1 MGEGSKTKPLKDIRN
16 IGIIAHIDAGK
27 TTVTERILFVTGK
40 TYKMGEVHDGE
51 AVMDY
56 MVQEQERGITITS
69 AVTSFNH
76 RHAEIH
82 LIDTPGHVDFTVE
95 VERSLRV
102 LDGAVVVFD
111 AVNGV
116 ESQSET
122 VWNQADKYNVPRI
135 AFINKMDKVGADF
148 FMAVESMRQR
158 FRQRPVPIQ
167 LPLGSEQSFE
177 GVVDLISLRSLRW
190 SGDDPRATLESDEI
204 PAQLKED
211 LMKARQDMLAV
222 LGEYDDEIADAFLS
236 ESEISREKLVATLRR
251 LCIEGKVVP
260 VLCGS
265 ALRNKGIP
273 PLLDA
278 VVDFLPSP
286 LDIPPVQGIDPRS
299 GEIVRREPDPKGPLC
314 ALAFKVQ
321 VTEEGRRLVYVRI
334 YSGTISEKQDVYN
347 ATRGVEEKV
356 SRVFAMHAKERKRL
370 EFASAANIVGVLGLK
385 TTSTGDT
392 LCDKEHPIVL
402 ERISDY
408 EPVMS
413 MAIEPESRADK
424 EKLEQVLQRIADED
438 PTFRTMEDKETG
450 ETLMSGM
457 GELHLEIIA
466 DRIRRDFG
474 VPVRTGKP
482 QVLYAETVI
491 SEATGSGTCEIETE
505 EAKVFALCEV
515 KVVPGERGAGVKFV
529 ANLDPVIYYRNF
541 QEAAKEGVINSLK
554 GGIVHGWPI
563 TDVVVE
569 LLKVES
575 KEGFTID
582 ETAVKIAIMNA
593 VKDACERAGMARLAP
608 IAEIEVICPS
618 EFLGDVLATI
628 QARRGVIEAI
638 EDRDKIKVVRAT
650 APIERM
656 FGYATDLRSATEGRG
671 SFTMRFSRY
680 DIAF

>member
-1 MGEGSKTKPLKDIRN
+1 MGDGAKTKPLKDIRN

-69 AVTSFNH
+69 AVTSFNY
-76 RHAEIH
+76 RNAEIH

-148 FMAVESMRQR
+148 FMAVESMRQK
-158 FRQRPVPIQ
+158 FRQQPLPIQ
-167 LPLGSEQSFE
+167 FPVGSEQSFE
-177 GVVDLISLRSLRW
+177 GVVDLISLRTLRW
-190 SGDDPRATLESDEI
+190 TGEDPRITIESDEV
-204 PAQLKED
+204 PAELREAVST
-211 LMKARQDMLAV
+211 ARQDMLAV

-236 ESEISREKLVATLRR
+236 ETEIPKAKLLATLRR
-251 LCIEGKVVP
+251 LCIENKVVP
-260 VLCGS
+260 VLCGA

-286 LDIPPVQGIDPRS
+286 LDIPPVQGIDPNS
-299 GEIVRREPDPKGPLC
+299 GEIVQRIADPKGPLC

-321 VTEEGRRLVYVRI
+321 TTEEGRRLVYVRI
-334 YSGTISEKQDVYN
+334 YSGTITEKQDVYN

-370 EFASAANIVGVLGLK
+370 EFASAANIVGLLGLK

-450 ETLMSGM
+450 EILMSGM

-491 SEATGSGTCEIETE
+491 AEATACGTCEIETE
-505 EAKVFALCEV
+505 EAKVFALCEL
-515 KVVPGERGAGVKFV
+515 KVAPAERGAGIKFF
-529 ANLDPVIYYRNF
+529 ADLDAVLYYKNF

-563 TDVVVE
+563 TDILVQ
-569 LLKVES
+569 LLRIES
-575 KEGFTID
+575 REGFTID
-582 ETAVKIAIMNA
+582 ETAVKIASMNA
-593 VKDACERAGMARLAP
+593 VKEACERAGLVRLAP

-628 QARRGVIEAI
+628 QARRGVVEAI
-638 EDRDKIKVVRAT
+638 EDKEKIKVIKAS

-656 FGYATDLRSATEGRG
+656 FGYATDLRSVTEGRG
-671 SFTMRFSRY
+671 SFSMRFARY

>member
-1 MGEGSKTKPLKDIRN
+1 MGEGSKIKPLKDIRN

-40 TYKMGEVHDGE
+40 THKMGEVHDGE

-190 SGDDPRATLESDEI
+190 TGEDPRATLETEEI
-204 PAQLKED
+204 PAQLKEEV
-211 LMKARQDMLAV
+211 MKTRQDMLAA

-251 LCIEGKVVP
+251 LCIEGKIVP

-286 LDIPPVQGIDPRS
+286 LDIPPVQGIDPRT
-299 GEIVRREPDPKGPLC
+299 GEIVRRSPDPKGPLC

-370 EFASAANIVGVLGLK
+370 DFASAANIVGILGLK

-450 ETLMSGM
+450 ETLISGM

-482 QVLYAETVI
+482 QVLYAETVV

-515 KVVPGERGAGVKFV
+515 KVAPGERGAGVKFV
-529 ANLDPVIYYRNF
+529 ANLDPVIYYKNF

-575 KEGFTID
+575 KEGYTID

-638 EDRDKIKVVRAT
+638 EDRDKIKVIRAT

-671 SFTMRFSRY
+671 SFTMRFLRY